1 MQNNYLQ
8 LAEDLRQW
16 FKTNEYKGIDPFQLD
31 EKLFSRNIPFLS
43 VIRKT
48 LKPFHV
54 LIPNKAFSNLPK
66 IYYPK
71 ALGLIIAGNCLLYK
85 KTSDKQIKADIIQE
99 NNLLISLLKQ
109 TKSIDFQNFCWGWPF
124 IWGQAPRYPANTALT
139 CVTAPI
145 LHALLDYC
153 QLLDN
158 EKETRENKKTKEIIK
173 MQKEIKKIIESA
185 IKFLLFD
192 NQYYEGKDG
201 ICFYYSRID
210 KHKAISGNAIAAA
223 FLIKYGTYFKNKELM
238 DIGKKAV
245 LFTLNHQEK
254 NGSWK
259 YIVDAEPTK
268 ENKIDNRHTGYI
280 IEALII
286 ARQVLIKSKSNN
298 LEKDIIKTA
307 IDKGL
312 AFYKN
317 NLFDGYLPKWSAEQ
331 TYPIDCHDVAQAII
345 TMQIAGEKEF
355 AKQILQF
362 AIEKMSNGKDE
373 FYYKY
378 FENGKVNNSV
388 FFRWNQAWIY
398 VAVVRNI

>member
-1 MQNNYLQ
+1 MEHQYSKDELYTIALN
-8 LAEDLRQW
+8 LRRW

-54 LIPNKAFSNLPK
+54 LIPNKAFSSLPK

-71 ALGLIIAGNCLLYK
+71 AFGLIIAGNCLLYK
-85 KTSDKQIKADIIQE
+85 KISDKQIKAEILKE
-99 NNLLISLLKQ
+99 NNSLILLLKQ
-109 TKSIDFQNFCWGWPF
+109 TKSHDFQNFCWGWPF
-124 IWGQAPRYPANTALT
+124 SWGQSPRYPANTALT
-139 CVTAPI
+139 CVTSPI
-145 LHALLDYC
+145 LHGLLDYYII
-153 QLLDN
+153 QDN
-158 EKETRENKKTKEIIK
+158 EKKTKETIK
-173 MQKEIKKIIESA
+173 IQKEIRIIIKSA
-185 IKFLLFD
+185 IEFLLLD
-192 NQYYEGKDG
+192 NKYYEGKDG
-201 ICFYYSRID
+201 ICFYYSHID

-223 FLIKYGTYFKNKELM
+223 FLLRYGTYFKNKELL

-254 NGSWK
+254 DGSWK

-268 ENKIDNRHTGYI
+268 ENKVDNRHTGYI
-280 IEALII
+280 LEALTI
-286 ARQVLIKSKSNN
+286 AHEILTKCKSNN
-298 LEKDIIKTA
+298 LQKDIIKDA
-307 IDKGL
+307 IQRGL
-312 AFYKN
+312 AFYKK
-317 NLFDGYLPKWSAEQ
+317 NLFDGYLPKWSPEK

-355 AKQILQF
+355 AQNILQF

-388 FFRWNQAWIY
+388 FFRWNQAWMY
-398 VAVVRNI
+398 VAIASCY